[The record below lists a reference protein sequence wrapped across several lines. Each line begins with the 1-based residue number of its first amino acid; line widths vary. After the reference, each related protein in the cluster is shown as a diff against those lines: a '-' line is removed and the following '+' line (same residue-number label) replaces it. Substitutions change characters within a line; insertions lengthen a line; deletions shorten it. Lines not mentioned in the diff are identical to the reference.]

1 MKWFRENWYFVVIAV
16 VVFGVLF
23 TSQDSFSDKAA
34 NKVDAQSE
42 AYLADFN
49 EKKEEILRQIA
60 EDTEK
65 EREKLEEERTAEE
78 QESEQNYES
87 DAQDTCSAGELDDA
101 ETSSSASDEI
111 TTVGGRLGKP
121 GRPFLFFL
129 ILTHLY
135 LLLLILDESGKK
147 IRGRILDAKNGADS
161 FYLFQAEITLS

>member
-111 TTVGGRLGKP
+111 TVYITDTGERYHKEGCSSLRRSK
-121 GRPFLFFL
+121 
-129 ILTHLY
+129 
-135 LLLLILDESGKK
+135 
-147 IRGRILDAKNGADS
+147 
-161 FYLFQAEITLS
+161 QAVTLSEAIEEGYTPCQNCDPPTE

>member
-42 AYLADFN
+42 AYLADFS

-111 TTVGGRLGKP
+111 TVYITDTGERYHKEGCSSLRRSKHAV
-121 GRPFLFFL
+121 
-129 ILTHLY
+129 
-135 LLLLILDESGKK
+135 
-147 IRGRILDAKNGADS
+147 
-161 FYLFQAEITLS
+161 TLSEAIEEGYTPCQNCDPPTE